1 MKKLLLLLLFI
12 PLVSFGQITI
22 NTITGYSK
30 INSNEKGV
38 LYAAQ
43 KIDDGIIMSSFNL
56 KENDDW
62 AFSYMTNKEYIENQ
76 SNSNEIENTYK
87 NFFKDFKILMK
98 KDFYFKSAGNTFMLV
113 YSFNQDGIEVVIT
126 TFQFIKN
133 NKLYTATGSSV
144 KNMFRESY
152 NDYLG
157 IIESIKF

>member
-1 MKKLLLLLLFI
+1 MKKLILLLLFI

-30 INSNEKGV
+30 INPDEKGV

-43 KIDDGIIMSSFNL
+43 KIDEGIIVSSFNL

-76 SNSNEIENTYK
+76 SNSNEIENNYK
-87 NFFKDFKILMK
+87 NFFQDFKILMK
-98 KDFYFKSAGNTFMLV
+98 KDFYFKSVGNTYMLV
-113 YSFNQDGIEVVIT
+113 FSFNQDGIEVVATI
-126 TFQFIKN
+126 FQFIKN
-133 NKLYTATGSSV
+133 NKLYTASGSTV
-144 KNMFRESY
+144 KNIFRESY
-152 NDYLG
+152 NDYLK

>member
-1 MKKLLLLLLFI
+1 MKQLIIILLFI

-22 NTITGYSK
+22 NTPAGYST

-76 SNSNEIENTYK
+76 SNSNEIENNYK
-87 NFFKDFKILMK
+87 NFFEGFKILMK
-98 KDFYFKSAGNTFMLV
+98 KDFYFKSVGNTYMLV
-113 YSFNQDGIEVVIT
+113 FSFNQDGIEVVATI
-126 TFQFIKN
+126 FQFIKN
-133 NKLYTATGSSV
+133 NKLYTASGSSV
-144 KNMFRESY
+144 KSIFRESY
-152 NDYLG
+152 NDYLD

>member
-1 MKKLLLLLLFI
+1 MKKLILLLLFI

-30 INSNEKGV
+30 INPDEKGV

-43 KIDDGIIMSSFNL
+43 KIDEGIIVSSFNL

-76 SNSNEIENTYK
+76 SNSNEIENNYK

-98 KDFYFKSAGNTFMLV
+98 KDFYFKSVGNTYMLV
-113 YSFNQDGIEVVIT
+113 FSFNQDGIEVVATI
-126 TFQFIKN
+126 FQFIKN
-133 NKLYTATGSSV
+133 NKLYTASGSSV
-144 KNMFRESY
+144 KNIFRESY
-152 NDYLG
+152 NDYLK
-157 IIESIKF
+157 IIESIRF